1 MRKKRR
7 LQLNEDEQA
16 IYNKTRDTILA
27 KRESLYAMGEKSKA
41 YQKARRQYKRYAT
54 AEAFKMNLAFV
65 KLNKMRGLKLFAV
78 QYPKFLM
85 DMYVKPNK
93 RKLGLWIENALFIVY
108 NLCAL
113 LGIVTLVLLMLNRIA
128 FNF

>member
-1 MRKKRR
+1 MRNKKR

-27 KRESLYAMGEKSKA
+27 KRESLYAMDEKSKA
-41 YQKARRQYKRYAT
+41 YKKAHRHYKRYVS
-54 AEAFKMNLAFV
+54 AEAFKMNLAFI
-65 KLNKMRGLKLFAV
+65 KLNKKRGLRLFVV

-85 DMYVKPNK
+85 DLYIKPNT
-93 RKLGLWIENALFIVY
+93 RKVGLWIENALFIVY
-108 NLCAL
+108 NICAF
-113 LGIVTLVLLMLNRIA
+113 LGIVTLVLLMLNRIV